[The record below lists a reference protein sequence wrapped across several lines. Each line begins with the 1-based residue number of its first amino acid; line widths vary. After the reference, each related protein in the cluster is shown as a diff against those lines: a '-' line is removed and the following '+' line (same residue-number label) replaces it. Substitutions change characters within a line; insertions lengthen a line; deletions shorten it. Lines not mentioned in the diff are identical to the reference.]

1 MKLYDWDDFSGDSGV
16 EDTPLLI
23 STRSQSLILS
33 ALEKLQPRWAW
44 TEVDDADW
52 DDIEGAIASAIFD
65 VTEEVD
71 MTGTFHGVRAWRDT
85 NYTSTSTTLWQP
97 IEFNQIS
104 ATADYAH
111 GAGSTNYLEAPESG
125 WYLVSAG
132 VVFNANSSN
141 DTFIRQA
148 RIVNNSGSVLCFD
161 SGSIA
166 SQPIGL
172 NMATL
177 WYMEAGEYLQLEI
190 KSNIPNIV
198 ILSQNQNSP
207 VLSMERV
214 R

>member
-1 MKLYDWDDFSGDSGV
+1 MPLNWDDFSMDSGLPNK
-16 EDTPLLI
+16 PLLL
-23 STRSQSLILS
+23 SERSQSLVLS
-33 ALEKLQPRWAW
+33 ALYWIQHRNTWLS
-44 TEVDDADW
+44 VDDATW
-52 DDIEGAIASAIFD
+52 DDLDASIAEAIYE
-65 VTEEVD
+65 VMELVD

-132 VVFNANSSN
+132 VVFNANASN

-161 SGSIA
+161 SGSIV

-177 WYMEAGEYLQLEI
+177 WYMAEGEYLQLEI

-198 ILSQNQNSP
+198 ILSQSQNSP